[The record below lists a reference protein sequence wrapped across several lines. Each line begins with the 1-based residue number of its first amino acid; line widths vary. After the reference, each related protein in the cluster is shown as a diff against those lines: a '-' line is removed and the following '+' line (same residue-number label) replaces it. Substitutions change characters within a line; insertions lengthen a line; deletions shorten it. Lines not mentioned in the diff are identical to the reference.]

1 MSEQTILIIGSSAAG
16 LAAAEAARKQDA
28 KVPITMLSEEPY
40 LPYHR
45 PRLSQVIIDPDSKK
59 NITLR
64 NEEWFGERN
73 IDIKLGVSVKRV
85 DSKTQTVELE
95 DGSVFPYGKL
105 ILATGSRSFMPPM
118 KGNDLKGVFTIWTLD
133 DALAVSDWL
142 ENAKKGVVIGGG
154 LLGLEAAYAMN
165 KRGLETTVLERSDR
179 LLKRQLD
186 EKSSAMFLSQ
196 TERLGVRVLTN
207 ASTEEII
214 ADESGKVSRIRLE
227 DGREVECD
235 VVIVS
240 TGVRARVEV
249 MENEPISID
258 RRFVVNNRLET
269 DIPNVYA
276 AGDCAVMDGIWF
288 GLWPVSVK
296 EGKAAGT
303 NAAGGDEICV
313 IPTPP
318 YLVNTMETRVASAG
332 IIDPEDESIISQIQV
347 DEAQLNYDRRNF
359 KEGALVGY
367 VLLGNATPFS
377 MLSRELQYNED

>member
-196 TERLGVRVLTN
+196 TERLGVRVLTD

-214 ADESGKVSRIRLE
+214 ADENGKVARIRLE

-235 VVIVS
+235 VVVVS

-276 AGDCAVMDGIWF
+276 AGDCAVMEGVWF

-332 IIDPEDESIISQIQV
+332 IIESEDESIISQIQV
-347 DEAQLNYDRRNF
+347 DDAQLNYDRRNF
-359 KEGALVGY
+359 KGDALVGY
-367 VLLGNATPFS
+367 VLLGDTTPFS
-377 MLSRELQYNED
+377 MLARELQYYEG

>member
-1 MSEQTILIIGSSAAG
+1 MLEQTILIIGGSAAG

-28 KVPITMLSEEPY
+28 DVPITILSEEPY

-64 NEEWFGERN
+64 KEEWFKERN
-73 IDIKLGVSVKRV
+73 IDINLGVSVRRV
-85 DSKTQTVELE
+85 DSKAQTVELE
-95 DGSVFPYGKL
+95 DGSVLPYGKL

-133 DALAVSDWL
+133 DALEVSDWL

-196 TERLGVRVLTN
+196 TERLGVRVLTD

-214 ADESGKVSRIRLE
+214 ADENGKVARIRLE

-235 VVIVS
+235 VVVVS

-276 AGDCAVMDGIWF
+276 AGDCAVMEGVWF

-332 IIDPEDESIISQIQV
+332 IIESEDESIISQIQV
-347 DEAQLNYDRRNF
+347 DDAQLNYDRRNF
-359 KEGALVGY
+359 KGDALVGY
-367 VLLGNATPFS
+367 VLLGDTTPFS
-377 MLSRELQYNED
+377 MLARELQYYEG

>member
-85 DSKTQTVELE
+85 DSKAQTVELE
-95 DGSVFPYGKL
+95 DGSVLPYGKL

-196 TERLGVRVLTN
+196 TERLGVHVLTN

-367 VLLGNATPFS
+367 VLLGNTTPFS

>member
-367 VLLGNATPFS
+367 VLLGNTTPFS

>member
-1 MSEQTILIIGSSAAG
+1 
-16 LAAAEAARKQDA
+16 
-28 KVPITMLSEEPY
+28 
-40 LPYHR
+40 
-45 PRLSQVIIDPDSKK
+45 
-59 NITLR
+59 
-64 NEEWFGERN
+64 
-73 IDIKLGVSVKRV
+73 
-85 DSKTQTVELE
+85 
-95 DGSVFPYGKL
+95 
-105 ILATGSRSFMPPM
+105 
-118 KGNDLKGVFTIWTLD
+118 
-133 DALAVSDWL
+133 
-142 ENAKKGVVIGGG
+142 
-154 LLGLEAAYAMN
+154 
-165 KRGLETTVLERSDR
+165 
-179 LLKRQLD
+179 
-186 EKSSAMFLSQ
+186 
-196 TERLGVRVLTN
+196 
-207 ASTEEII
+207 
-214 ADESGKVSRIRLE
+214 
-227 DGREVECD
+227 
-235 VVIVS
+235 
-240 TGVRARVEV
+240 

-367 VLLGNATPFS
+367 VLLGNTTPFS

>member
-1 MSEQTILIIGSSAAG
+1 MLEQTILIIGGSAAG

-28 KVPITMLSEEPY
+28 DVPITILSEEPY

-64 NEEWFGERN
+64 KEGWFKERN
-73 IDIKLGVSVKRV
+73 IDINLGFSVRRV
-85 DSKTQTVELE
+85 DSKAQTVELE
-95 DGSVFPYGKL
+95 DGSVLPYGKL

-133 DALAVSDWL
+133 DALEVSDWL

-196 TERLGVRVLTN
+196 TERLGVRVLTD

-214 ADESGKVSRIRLE
+214 ADENGKVARIRLE

-235 VVIVS
+235 VVVVS

-276 AGDCAVMDGIWF
+276 AGDCAVMEGVWF

-332 IIDPEDESIISQIQV
+332 IIESEDESIISQIQV
-347 DEAQLNYDRRNF
+347 DDAQLNYDRRNF
-359 KEGALVGY
+359 KGDALVGY
-367 VLLGNATPFS
+367 VLLGDTTPFS
-377 MLSRELQYNED
+377 MLARELQYYEG

>member
-16 LAAAEAARKQDA
+16 LAAAEAARKQDPDI
-28 KVPITMLSEEPY
+28 PITMLSEEPY

-45 PRLSQVIIDPDSKK
+45 PRLPQVIIDPSIKK

-64 NEEWFGERN
+64 NEEWFKERN
-73 IDIKLGVSVKRV
+73 IDLKLGATVKRV
-85 DSKTQTVELE
+85 DSKAQKVELK
-95 DGSVFPYGKL
+95 DGSIIPYGKL

-133 DALAVSDWL
+133 DALEVSDWL
-142 ENAKKGVVIGGG
+142 NHAKKGVVIGGG
-154 LLGLEAAYAMN
+154 LLGLEAAYALS
-165 KRGLETTVLERSDR
+165 KRGVETTVLERSDR

-196 TERLGVRVLTN
+196 TERLGVHVLTD

-214 ADESGKVSRIRLE
+214 PDESGNVALIRLE
-227 DGREVECD
+227 DGRELECD

-249 MENEPISID
+249 MEGEPISID

-276 AGDCAVMDGIWF
+276 AGDCALMDGIWF

-332 IIDPEDESIISQIQV
+332 IIESEDESIISQIQV
-347 DEAQLNYDRRNF
+347 DDAQLNYDRRNF
-359 KEGALVGY
+359 KDGALVGY
-367 VLLGNATPFS
+367 VLLGNTAPFS
-377 MLSRELQYNED
+377 MLSRELQYNEG